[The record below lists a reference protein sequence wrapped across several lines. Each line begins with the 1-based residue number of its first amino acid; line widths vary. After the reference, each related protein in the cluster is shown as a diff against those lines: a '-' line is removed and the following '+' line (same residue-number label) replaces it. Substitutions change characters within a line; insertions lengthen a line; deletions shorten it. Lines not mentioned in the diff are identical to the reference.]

1 MSEQVTEATENQHLT
16 NLLVDGA
23 DKQALA
29 RTLATIDRLGLNA
42 NLVELD
48 TQGYTII
55 RGVLSEDQVERAK
68 TALLKRV
75 EDNTG
80 HPVDIETDTEFKSP
94 MGASMDYLHYM
105 LYEDPVFEEILMAE
119 KPLAIV
125 SYLVG
130 ESCVLSSLGCHF
142 KAPGPT
148 GVVTLHADTRGPQ
161 PFATH
166 AQTAN
171 VNYALTPYSREA
183 GATALVPGSHKYA
196 RQPTLAESSLVG
208 EQCNPAAVPA
218 DLAPGDCV
226 VWHGHTWH
234 GSFEREIPGVRMN
247 LAVYFAR
254 NHVVTQ
260 ERHKDVVPQEVLDR
274 HANDDRFMRLLAT
287 ENPYGWE
294 REGPDYTRMARLPT
308 GWYD

>member
-1 MSEQVTEATENQHLT
+1 MSEQVTEATENQYLT
-16 NLLVDGA
+16 DMLTGGP

-48 TQGYTII
+48 TQGYTTI

-68 TALLKRV
+68 AALLKRV
-75 EDNTG
+75 EENTG
-80 HPVDIETDTEFKSP
+80 QPVDIETDTDFKSA

-125 SYLVG
+125 TYLLG

-148 GVVTLHADTRGPQ
+148 GVVTLHADTLGPQ

-196 RQPTLAESSLVG
+196 RQPTLAESSLIG

-260 ERHKDVVPQEVLDR
+260 ERHKGVVPQEVLDR
-274 HANDDRFMRLLAT
+274 HANDDRFKRLLAT
-287 ENPYGWE
+287 EHAYGWE
-294 REGPDYTRMARLPT
+294 GQGPDYARMAQLPT